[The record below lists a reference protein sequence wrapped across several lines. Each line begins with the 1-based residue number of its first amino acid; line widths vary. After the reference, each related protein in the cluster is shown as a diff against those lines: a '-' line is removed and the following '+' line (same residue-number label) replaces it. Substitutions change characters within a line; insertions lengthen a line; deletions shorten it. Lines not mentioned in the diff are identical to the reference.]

1 MSLLLP
7 LVFCAV
13 CRADDLPATL
23 DDAIKRLD
31 KALPLRY
38 EKVARRF
45 ARIDSMRD
53 VVESVGGVKN
63 ADLSFV
69 ENIGV
74 EYSSLSIV
82 SALSVVDSGD

>member
-1 MSLLLP
+1 MPIGRFSFLNRIVVSLLLP
-7 LVFCAV
+7 LMFCAV
-13 CRADDLPATL
+13 CRADDLPATF
-23 DDAIKRLD
+23 DEAINRLD

-63 ADLSFV
+63 ADFPL
-69 ENIGV
+69 
-74 EYSSLSIV
+74 LKP
-82 SALSVVDSGD
+82 SALNIAR